1 MPSPNEVLTIG
12 DVVER
17 SGVSA
22 STLRFYES
30 KQLIFSSRT
39 LGNQRRYHRSQLRR
53 IAVIRVAQTLGL
65 TLEEISEALSQLPKG
80 RTPTMRDWEQ
90 LSTRWRKQLDERIRQ
105 LEAMREKLTGCIGCG
120 CLSLKRCTLYNAGD
134 MASSMGSGPRYL
146 MGDEPTPAKP
156 KRKSTR
162 RAHKCTCRDS
172 GMAEWQSGYAAACKA
187 VDAGSIS

>member
-30 KQLIFSSRT
+30 KRLISSSRT

-65 TLEEISEALSQLPKG
+65 TLDEISDALGQLPKG

-90 LSTRWRKQLDERIRQ
+90 LSTRWRKQLDERIKQ

-146 MGDEPTPAKP
+146 MGDEPAPVHQT
-156 KRKSTR
+156 RKSR
-162 RAHKCTCRDS
+162 
-172 GMAEWQSGYAAACKA
+172 
-187 VDAGSIS
+187 